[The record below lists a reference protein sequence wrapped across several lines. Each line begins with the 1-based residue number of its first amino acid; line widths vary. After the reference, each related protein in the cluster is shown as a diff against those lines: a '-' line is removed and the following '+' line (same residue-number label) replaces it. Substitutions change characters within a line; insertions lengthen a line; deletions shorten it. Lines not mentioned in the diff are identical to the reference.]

1 MLFSTRSNDSQG
13 LSWKGPIFY
22 QYKDIYYS
30 KLCHLVAKL
39 CLTLCNPMDCSLP
52 GSSVLGILQ
61 AKLLEWVA
69 IPVSKG
75 CSQPRNQTWIF
86 RVSCTGKRIFYHWS
100 TRDSVPFLCLVQCT
114 LSANNCLSPHV
125 TKKCIVQLLLKKDFI
140 WLRSYNR
147 QKKKKKKQKKT
158 FAGLLNSI
166 QSHDS
171 MLYRKSKRQRGGG
184 DQKKIF
190 FKLIFEK
197 VDDSVKSAWRP
208 ETRQKHLRRDVP
220 FIVGGEE

>member
-125 TKKCIVQLLLKKDFI
+125 TKKCIVQLLLEKDFI

-147 QKKKKKKQKKT
+147 QKKKRRSKRRPLLDYWIPSNLMTVCFTERAKDKEEVVTKKK
-158 FAGLLNSI
+158 FFLSWFL
-166 QSHDS
+166 
-171 MLYRKSKRQRGGG
+171 KR
-184 DQKKIF
+184 
-190 FKLIFEK
+190 
-197 VDDSVKSAWRP
+197 
-208 ETRQKHLRRDVP
+208 
-220 FIVGGEE
+220 